1 MSWNKEQFK
10 WLESKAENYY
20 TQFGEWGILNAIFD
34 RIGTNNKYCLEV
46 GASDGLF
53 FSNTR
58 GFIEQGWRAIL
69 IEQDVTLFERLKSR
83 YRDNEDQVTCLQGR
97 VEPTG
102 GLTLDSYLNTC
113 DAPKDID
120 LVVIDIDSGDYHIFN
135 SLLSY
140 RPRVVVCEYDPAAA
154 PDFIPEIVNDHRQA
168 GLNAV
173 AALGIG
179 RYYWPV
185 AVTSTNVIFVQQELC
200 HLLVGDP
207 SGLLEEA
214 DPATDGCAYKG
225 WLVDGKPVTKESY
238 EASTRNNAEL
248 PTPRVAAVMSTP
260 RIGFLSTMDCI
271 GLAIHRLGMSWFRG
285 EGAFWSHAL
294 TRGIE
299 SAIKSGH
306 NLIVTIDYDS
316 IFEHEPTNNAIA
328 KLICLMMDNPDV
340 DVIVAGQMKREGG
353 PLLATTKQEV
363 KLLEP
368 LIPIQ
373 QGHFGLTIFR
383 ASVFD
388 RLKKPWFYEQ
398 PNENGEWNEN
408 RIDADI
414 GFWKNCEEANINV
427 QMSLDVLIGHLEL
440 VVTWPGQDLKPVYQ
454 PINNWRDVGKP
465 SEAFDRQRVLAA
477 VRANPALLYSPKL
490 EMGG

>member
-1 MSWNKEQFK
+1 MTSLPGRAAFR
-10 WLESKAENYY
+10 WLEDRAYNVYS
-20 TQFGEWGILNAIFD
+20 QFGEDGILAAIFEKLGA
-34 RIGTNNKYCLEV
+34 RNKWVLEC
-46 GASDGLF
+46 GASDGVF
-53 FSNTR
+53 FSNSR
-58 GFIEQGWRAIL
+58 KL
-69 IEQDVTLFERLKSR
+69 IEEGWFGVLVEADPAQFEKLTALYASTLEAERVQLF
-83 YRDNEDQVTCLQGR
+83 QHR
-97 VEPTG
+97 VSSSEPG
-102 GLTLDSYLNTC
+102 GLDVILSAANAPRSLDL
-113 DAPKDID
+113 AIID
-120 LVVIDIDSGDYHIFN
+120 VDGQDYWLFN
-135 SLLSY
+135 SLLKH
-140 RPRVVVCEYDPAAA
+140 RPQVVMVEYDPNA
-154 PDFIPEIVNDHRQA
+154 PVDFVPPINGEGQA
-168 GLNAV
+168 GKKAIID
-173 AALGIG
+173 LGVG
-179 RYYWPV
+179 KLYWPV
-185 AVTSTNVIFVQQELC
+185 AMTTTNIIFVQQELA
-200 HLLVGDP
+200 HALAEPVDEPDGDAAQP
-207 SGLLEEA
+207 QV
-214 DPATDGCAYKG
+214 PAF
-225 WLVDGKPVTKESY
+225 E
-238 EASTRNNAEL
+238 
-248 PTPRVAAVMSTP
+248 PRVAAVMSTP

-316 IFEHEPTNNAIA
+316 IFEHDPTNNAVA

-340 DVIVAGQMKREGG
+340 DVIVAGQMKREAG
-353 PLLATTKQEV
+353 PLLATTKQQV

-388 RLKKPWFYEQ
+388 RLKKPWFYER
-398 PNENGEWNEN
+398 PNKHGEWNEN

-414 GFWKNCEEANINV
+414 GFWKRCEKANINV

-465 SEAFDRQRVLAA
+465 LEAFDRQRVMAA

>member
-1 MSWNKEQFK
+1 MTSLPGRAAFR
-10 WLESKAENYY
+10 WLEDRAYNVYS
-20 TQFGEWGILNAIFD
+20 QFGEDGILAAIFEKL
-34 RIGTNNKYCLEV
+34 GTCNKWVLEC
-46 GASDGLF
+46 GASDGVF
-53 FSNTR
+53 FSNSR
-58 GFIEQGWRAIL
+58 KL
-69 IEQDVTLFERLKSR
+69 IEEGWNGVLVEADSAQFEKLTALYASTLEAERVQLF
-83 YRDNEDQVTCLQGR
+83 QHR
-97 VEPTG
+97 VSSSEPG
-102 GLTLDSYLNTC
+102 GLDVILSAANAPRSLDL
-113 DAPKDID
+113 AIID
-120 LVVIDIDSGDYHIFN
+120 VDGQDYWLFN
-135 SLLSY
+135 SLLKH
-140 RPRVVVCEYDPAAA
+140 RPQVVMVEYDPNA
-154 PDFIPEIVNDHRQA
+154 PVDFVPPINGEGQA
-168 GLNAV
+168 GKKAIID
-173 AALGIG
+173 LGVG
-179 RYYWPV
+179 KLYWPV
-185 AVTSTNVIFVQQELC
+185 AMTTTNIIFVQQELA
-200 HLLVGDP
+200 HTLAEPVDEPDGDAAQP
-207 SGLLEEA
+207 QA
-214 DPATDGCAYKG
+214 PAF
-225 WLVDGKPVTKESY
+225 E
-238 EASTRNNAEL
+238 
-248 PTPRVAAVMSTP
+248 PRVAAVMSTP

-454 PINNWRDVGKP
+454 PINNWRDIGKP